1 MGVKDFDGKPGREI
15 HDHMFPGANTGLAT
29 ILGNETLA
37 KRHDYKTV
45 VTSVGTDHLIVIR
58 RVTIG
63 LVKPQT
69 LGPV

>member
-1 MGVKDFDGKPGREI
+1 V
-15 HDHMFPGANTGLAT
+15 T
-29 ILGNETLA
+29 TLA